1 MRNLYLNSCKPTMI
15 KSYNYEIIVNIIL
28 MKSIKEVFFL
38 IPLLILGLLKQ
49 NPGSYGYELLALME
63 ERHYKYIANF
73 TKGSF
78 YYNLQQLEEKKYIK
92 KVNKSDNTRETNNY
106 IITELGDKEFQKLM
120 YKYGSKTDYIN
131 LSFYA
136 AMLFADEYKSEDL
149 TKLIEIQ
156 IEQTKK
162 KISLL
167 EQSLEHDETI
177 STYFRKMLENSHSH
191 HLVNVKW
198 FEGLLKDIR
207 NEN

>member
-1 MRNLYLNSCKPTMI
+1 M
-15 KSYNYEIIVNIIL
+15 
-28 MKSIKEVFFL
+28 

-63 ERHYKYIANF
+63 ERHYKYIVSF

-78 YYNLQQLEEKKYIK
+78 YYNLQQLEEKQYIK
-92 KVNKSDNTRETNNY
+92 KVNQSDNTRETNNY
-106 IITELGDKEFQKLM
+106 IITELGDREFEKLM
-120 YKYGSKTDYIN
+120 YKYGSKTEYVN
-131 LSFYA
+131 LSFYS
-136 AMLFADEYKSEDL
+136 AMLFANEYTSEDL
-149 TKLIEIQ
+149 RKLIEIQ

-167 EQSLEHDETI
+167 EESLQHDETI
-177 STYFRKMLENSHSH
+177 PTYFRKMMENSLSH
-191 HLVNVKW
+191 HLVNVEW

>member
-1 MRNLYLNSCKPTMI
+1 M
-15 KSYNYEIIVNIIL
+15 
-28 MKSIKEVFFL
+28 

-106 IITELGDKEFQKLM
+106 IITELGDKEFEKLM

-136 AMLFADEYKSEDL
+136 AMLFANEYKSEEL

-167 EQSLEHDETI
+167 EQSIEHDETI
-177 STYFRKMLENSHSH
+177 PTYFRKMLENSYSH
-191 HLVNVKW
+191 HLVNVQW
-198 FEGLLKDIR
+198 FEGLLKDIKK
-207 NEN
+207 EN

>member
-1 MRNLYLNSCKPTMI
+1 M
-15 KSYNYEIIVNIIL
+15 
-28 MKSIKEVFFL
+28 

-63 ERHYKYIANF
+63 ERHYKYIVNF

-78 YYNLQQLEEKKYIK
+78 YYNLQQLEEKQHIEKIDK
-92 KVNKSDNTRETNNY
+92 LENIRDTHNY

-120 YKYGSKTDYIN
+120 YKYGSKTEYIN

-136 AMLFADEYKSEDL
+136 AMLFTNEYKSEEL

-162 KISLL
+162 KIFLL
-167 EQSLEHDETI
+167 EQSLEHYETNL
-177 STYFRKMLENSHSH
+177 SYFRKMLENSLSH
-191 HLVNVKW
+191 HLVNVQW

>member
-1 MRNLYLNSCKPTMI
+1 M
-15 KSYNYEIIVNIIL
+15 
-28 MKSIKEVFFL
+28 

-63 ERHYKYIANF
+63 ERHYKYIVSF

-78 YYNLQQLEEKKYIK
+78 YYNLQQLEEKQYIK
-92 KVNKSDNTRETNNY
+92 KVNQSDNTRETNNY
-106 IITELGDKEFQKLM
+106 IITELGDREFEKLM
-120 YKYGSKTDYIN
+120 YKYGSKTEYIN

-136 AMLFADEYKSEDL
+136 AMLFANEYKSEDII
-149 TKLIEIQ
+149 KLIEIQ
-156 IEQTKK
+156 IEQTKN

-177 STYFRKMLENSHSH
+177 PMYFGKMMENSHSH
-191 HLVNVKW
+191 HLVNVEW

>member
-1 MRNLYLNSCKPTMI
+1 M
-15 KSYNYEIIVNIIL
+15 
-28 MKSIKEVFFL
+28 

-63 ERHYKYIANF
+63 ERHYKYIVNF

-78 YYNLQQLEEKKYIK
+78 YYNLQQLEEKQLIK
-92 KVNKSDNTRETNNY
+92 RVDQLDNSRETRNY
-106 IITELGDKEFQKLM
+106 VITELGDKEFEKLM

-136 AMLFADEYKSEDL
+136 AMLFANEYKREEI
-149 TKLIEIQ
+149 TKLIETQ

-167 EQSLEHDETI
+167 EQSIKHNDTVP
-177 STYFRKMLENSHSH
+177 TYFRKMLENSLSH
-191 HLVNVKW
+191 HIVNVEW
-198 FEGLLKDIR
+198 FEELLKDIR